1 MKDIVKKKY
10 IYNNVKKWKK
20 ILQEV
25 SMQKISIRRYKKTVE
40 KLLKNDKIYNR

>member
-20 ILQEV
+20 NLTR
-25 SMQKISIRRYKKTVE
+25 SKYAK
-40 KLLKNDKIYNR
+40 DKYS